1 MVQVF
6 SIILDNLSKAFT
18 EMQKFTIYGSLS
30 LFDFF
35 IVLIV
40 INLILRLFVP
50 LVKSKRKDKSD

>member
-18 EMQKFTIYGSLS
+18 EMQNFTIYGSLS

>member
-18 EMQKFTIYGSLS
+18 EMQNFTIYGSLS

-50 LVKSKRKDKSD
+50 LVKSNRKDKSD